1 MNYSRKDII
10 PLSDIVSIFEND
22 VEGIDS
28 VRVSFDAD
36 TNNQNIYGQGK
47 YGIDEF
53 GDIMLSR
60 TITDSNG

>member
-1 MNYSRKDII
+1 M
-10 PLSDIVSIFEND
+10 SDIVSIFEND